1 MIYKLQN
8 LRISCLVYLMFDF
21 ATTQHFLLWDDRTID
36 YFIMFNLRVKSYGVT
51 IGEILRKFNFLRL
64 F

>member
-21 ATTQHFLLWDDRTID
+21 ATTQYFLLWDDD
-36 YFIMFNLRVKSYGVT
+36 
-51 IGEILRKFNFLRL
+51 RL
-64 F
+64 FYHV